1 MRMHWRSI
9 WQLGVITA
17 VLGLAACG
25 GEDDEPRADPGTQR
39 GLLLQSP
46 PPRTLDASAPELQ
59 VRLGTTP
66 AGRELLA
73 QAGVPVCG
81 VQVHSIEYAT
91 VGARGEQTNAT
102 AALMLPRGSGAAC
115 TGPRPILLYGHGTD
129 PERAY
134 NQAEISD
141 LTRPGAAA
149 GLQLAATFAAHGY
162 IVVAPNYAGYDRSR
176 LGYHPYLVADQQSK
190 DMVDALTAARGAL
203 PALEAR
209 DSGQLLL
216 SGNSQG
222 GYVALATHRA
232 LQAAGLHVTAS
243 APMSGPYAL
252 ASYGD
257 AIFYG
262 RVPLG
267 STVFTPLLV
276 TAYQQAYGRIYRQ
289 PDEVYA
295 PRYAPHMAALLPAD
309 VPLAQLWRQGR
320 LPVSALFST
329 TPPARGLES
338 ITPPTTPLAQAP
350 LFALGFGPDPLVSNA
365 QRLAY
370 LEDAALRPDGLVPE
384 RTTGMPAAMPGHP
397 MRQALKA
404 NDLRDWVPRRPML
417 LCGGQADP
425 TVFFALNT
433 GALQAL
439 WSPPSPAAMPPG
451 MLSVLDVD
459 APISGFNDPHA
470 DIKAGFALAKATAA
484 AQGGPAAALLLY
496 HGALVPPFCHLAARS
511 FFARVLASGE

>member
-1 MRMHWRSI
+1 MRMHWRAI
-9 WQLGVITA
+9 WQVGVITA
-17 VLGLAACG
+17 ALALAACG
-25 GEDDEPRADPGTQR
+25 GAEDEPRASPGTQR
-39 GLLLQSP
+39 GTLLQSP
-46 PPRTLDASAPELQ
+46 PPRTFDASAPDLQ
-59 VRLGTTP
+59 ASLGATP

-73 QAGVPVCG
+73 QAGAPVCG
-81 VQVHSIEYAT
+81 VQVHSIEYGT
-91 VGARGEQTNAT
+91 VGARGEETNAT
-102 AALMLPRGSGAAC
+102 AALMLPRGSSPAC
-115 TGPRPILLYGHGTD
+115 AGPRPILLYGHGTD

-141 LTRPGAAA
+141 PSRPGAAS

-190 DMVDALTAARGAL
+190 DMFDALTAARRAL

-232 LQAAGLHVTAS
+232 LQAAGVHVTAS

-289 PDEVYA
+289 PDDVYA
-295 PRYAPHMAALLPAD
+295 PRYAPHMAALLPAE
-309 VPLAQLWRQGR
+309 VPLAQLWSQRR
-320 LPVSALFST
+320 LPVSALFSSQA
-329 TPPARGLES
+329 PARGLEA
-338 ITPPTTPLAQAP
+338 ITPPTTPPAQAP
-350 LFALGFGPDPLVSNA
+350 LFALGFGPDPLVGNA

-370 LEDAALRPDGLVPE
+370 LEDAIMRPDGLVPE
-384 RTTGMPAAMPGHP
+384 RTTGMPAAAPGHP

-404 NDLRDWVPRRPML
+404 NDLRDWVPQRPML

-425 TVFFALNT
+425 TVFFGLNT
-433 GALQAL
+433 GVLQAL
-439 WSPPSPAAMPPG
+439 WSAPSAAAMPPG

-459 APISGFNDPHA
+459 SPVSGFNDPYA
-470 DIKAGFALAKATAA
+470 GVKTGFALAKATAA

-511 FFARVLASGE
+511 FFARVMASGE